1 MDKIYTNIILDRK
14 VGIASKQ
21 LKGLKNMEELLLT
34 NLTKEIEGKCIHEG
48 YVKPN
53 SIKIYERSIGRIIDG
68 HFDGNIFYNVRF
80 SVNLCNPP
88 EGSII
93 SCTVHSINKMG
104 ILAGIGIIGNSPLLI
119 LLARQHHIDNDLFNQ
134 INEGDP
140 ISVVIVG
147 KKYELGDKQINIIAE
162 LKTKEKKV
170 KIIRKKKKKQSKEGG
185 SLFNVQNY
193 QEIYNFIDSNIRNK
207 KPIDNGLQSVI
218 TDLRKNVEIFKW
230 DKMDVSEKSEI
241 INKYLKNNNLD
252 IFSEDFQNEEM
263 NEELKDEIEENNSDE
278 DLLEL

>member
-34 NLTKEIEGKCIHEG
+34 NLKKEIEGKCIHEG

-53 SIKIYERSIGRIIDG
+53 SIKIYERSIGRLIDG
-68 HFDGNIFYNVRF
+68 HFNGNIFYNVRF

-134 INEGDP
+134 ITEGDP

-162 LKTKEKKV
+162 LKTKEKKI
-170 KIIRKKKKKQSKEGG
+170 KIIRKKKKKEVIKEGG
-185 SLFNVQNY
+185 SLLDVQNY

-207 KPIDNGLQSVI
+207 KPIDNVLQSVM
-218 TDLRKNVEIFKW
+218 TDLRKNVEILKW
-230 DKMDVSEKSEI
+230 DKMDVSEKSELI
-241 INKYLKNNNLD
+241 FKYLKNNNLD
-252 IFSEDFQNEEM
+252 NLSEDFQNVVME
-263 NEELKDEIEENNSDE
+263 DEIVEINPDE